1 MQSLQ
6 FRAMNTDI
14 LLAVEGQEGPD
25 ASQQLLVQAR
35 SRIQDFEQRF
45 SRFLPDSELSR
56 LNVSAGRW
64 AEVSDD
70 LLDLLVLA
78 RAYYLE
84 TGGLFDP
91 SVLSDLKRVGYDA
104 SLEIVQQ
111 RGDAPDAHP
120 RQERAPFSDIEIDTT
135 RQQVKL
141 PQGMEIDLGGIGK
154 GWIVQQVA
162 QQLRAETSAA
172 AVSAGGDIFFAGLPA
187 DGQRWR
193 VEIEDPRAPDHTMA
207 VLKVGE
213 GAVVTSSVSKR
224 TWSQGGQRRHH
235 IIDPRS
241 GEPAQAHWLSV
252 TVIAPRADLAEAY
265 AKALL
270 IGGQQEARR
279 LTTQRPQIAVI
290 SIGADGRL
298 LASQKAKEYVNDG
311 SQLIS

>member
-14 LLAVEGQEGPD
+14 LLAVEEQAGSER
-25 ASQQLLVQAR
+25 LLHEAR
-35 SRIQDFEQRF
+35 SHIQDFERRF

-56 LNVSAGRW
+56 LNGSAGHW
-64 AEVSDD
+64 VSVSDD

-78 RAYYLE
+78 RAYYEE

-91 SVLSDLKRVGYDA
+91 SVLPDLKRAGYDA

-111 RGDAPDAHP
+111 RDAAPSAGS
-120 RQERAPFSDIEIDTT
+120 RRERVPFAALEIDTT
-135 RQQVKL
+135 LQQVKL

-162 QQLRAETSAA
+162 QRLGRERAA

-187 DGQRWR
+187 SGQRWR
-193 VEIEDPRAPDHTMA
+193 VEIEDPLAPERTAA

-224 TWSQGGQRRHH
+224 TWSQGGQQRHH
-235 IIDPRS
+235 IIDPRT
-241 GEPAQAHWLSV
+241 GEPAQTQWLSV
-252 TVIAPRADLAEAY
+252 TVVAARADLAEAY

-270 IGGQQEARR
+270 IGGEQEARR
-279 LTTQRPQIAVI
+279 LTVQRPHIAVI
-290 SIGADGRL
+290 SIGPDGKI
-298 LASQKAKEYVNDG
+298 LASQKAKEYLNDG
-311 SQLIS
+311 DQFIP